1 VKSILLAGLD
11 GIKTGLAQATQNATR
26 VISAPT
32 MYPAGGNLEA
42 AIDLQADL
50 RLVEASTQ
58 VVRVGQSMIGA
69 TLDIIA

>member
-1 VKSILLAGLD
+1 
-11 GIKTGLAQATQNATR
+11 
-26 VISAPT
+26 